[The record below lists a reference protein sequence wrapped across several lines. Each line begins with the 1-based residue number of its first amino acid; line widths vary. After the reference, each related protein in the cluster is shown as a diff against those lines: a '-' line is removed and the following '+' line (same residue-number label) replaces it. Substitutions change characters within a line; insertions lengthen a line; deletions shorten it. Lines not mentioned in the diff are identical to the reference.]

1 MEAEEP
7 APKYC
12 MERGKIGINNLH
24 KKCFQTGF
32 NGGRRTK
39 VLSGEERFNLSADS
53 PNATVR
59 TGAVAIVVIS
69 IDH

>member
-12 MERGKIGINNLH
+12 LEREKIGINNLR

-59 TGAVAIVVIS
+59 TGEIVLLLQLW
-69 IDH
+69 